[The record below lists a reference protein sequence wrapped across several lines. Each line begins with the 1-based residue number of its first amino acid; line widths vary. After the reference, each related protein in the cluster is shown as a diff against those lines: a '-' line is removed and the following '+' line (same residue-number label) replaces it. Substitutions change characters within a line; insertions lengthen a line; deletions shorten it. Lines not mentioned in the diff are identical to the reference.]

1 MNDRKMKKKEDVSMR
16 NIRRPLAAVYK
27 VTGISATSKEATG
40 SRRRDCVFARM
51 LFARQCSML
60 GVSNSAISTL
70 LCTSMQSVLRYLRV
84 FDDECKYNAA
94 FRALVDE
101 VEGEMERYREIDRRK
116 REYIDRWEKVQEENK

>member
-1 MNDRKMKKKEDVSMR
+1 MR

-27 VTGISATSKEATG
+27 VTGIIATSEEATG

-84 FDDECKYNAA
+84 FDDECKYNAV
-94 FRALVDE
+94 FRALADE
-101 VEGEMERYREIDRRK
+101 VESEMERYRESDRWK
-116 REYIDRWEKVQEENK
+116 KDYIDRWGKAQEANK